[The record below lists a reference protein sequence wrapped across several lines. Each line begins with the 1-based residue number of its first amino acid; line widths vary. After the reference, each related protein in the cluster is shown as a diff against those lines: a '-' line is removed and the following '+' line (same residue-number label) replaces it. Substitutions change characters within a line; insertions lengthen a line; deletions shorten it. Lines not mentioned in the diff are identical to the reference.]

1 MTIPNS
7 TVRQH
12 LVDGQNIIALTTGPD
27 VYQPLTETAYG
38 WSVIKNVL
46 AAKESRDGLVLADFG
61 TGTGQFAVWAKD
73 TYPEMTVKA
82 YDNDPA
88 VQKYV
93 EENLVTHAGLA
104 ADAVELSIM
113 DVADIPATEE
123 FDAIIS
129 TPPYY
134 ADIVKT
140 LATITHSHMDD
151 PEAAVFG
158 GYKGLEVQTVFLD
171 KAVETLKPGGVIL
184 VVHARSAKDDIN
196 EMLVDRG
203 FTNISYTQDPNESDL
218 MPVVD
223 AGFTLA
229 YK

>member
-7 TVRQH
+7 SVRQH

-27 VYQPLTETAYG
+27 IYQPLTETAYG
-38 WSVIKNVL
+38 WSVIKNAL
-46 AAKESRDGLVLADFG
+46 DALPSRDGLVLADFG
-61 TGTGQFAVWAKD
+61 TGSGQFAVWAKD
-73 TYPEMTVKA
+73 TYPEMIVKA

-88 VQKYV
+88 TEKYV
-93 EENLVTHAGLA
+93 VENLTVHAGLP
-104 ADAVELSIM
+104 ADAVEINIM
-113 DVADIPATEE
+113 DVADINGNTK

-129 TPPYY
+129 TPPFY

-140 LATITHSHMDD
+140 LGTVTHSHMDD
-151 PEAAVFG
+151 PETAVYG

-171 KAVETLKPGGVIL
+171 KAAQTLKAGGVIL

-196 EMLVDRG
+196 EMLVQRG

>member
-7 TVRQH
+7 SIRQH
-12 LVDGQNIIALTTGPD
+12 VVNSGQIIALTTGPD
-27 VYQPLTETAYG
+27 VYQPLTETAFG
-38 WSVIKNVL
+38 WSVIKDAL
-46 AAKESRDGLVLADFG
+46 AALPSRDGLVLADFG

-82 YDNDPA
+82 YDIDPA
-88 VQKYV
+88 TEKYIK
-93 EENLVTHAGLA
+93 ENLTVHAGLA
-104 ADAVELSIM
+104 ENAVEINIM
-113 DVADIPATEE
+113 DVAAIDGRTK

-134 ADIVKT
+134 ADVVKT
-140 LATITHSHMDD
+140 LPNISHPHQND

-171 KAVETLKPGGVIL
+171 KAAQTLKTGGIIL
-184 VVHARSAKDDIN
+184 VVHARSAKDDIAT
-196 EMLVDRG
+196 MLTERG
-203 FTNISYTQDPNESDL
+203 FSNLSYHQDSNVSEL
-218 MPVVD
+218 LPVVD

-229 YK
+229 TK

>member
-7 TVRQH
+7 SVRQH
-12 LVDGQNIIALTTGPD
+12 LVDGQNIISLTTGPD
-27 VYQPLTETAYG
+27 VYQPLSETAYG
-38 WSVIKNVL
+38 WSVINAVL

-82 YDNDPA
+82 YDIDPA
-88 VQKYV
+88 TEKYV
-93 EENLVTHAGLA
+93 KENLTVHAGLA
-104 ADAVELSIM
+104 EDAVEINIM
-113 DVADIPATEE
+113 DVADINGNTK

-129 TPPYY
+129 TPPFY
-134 ADIVKT
+134 ADVIKT
-140 LATITHSHMDD
+140 LPNISHPHMND
-151 PEAAVFG
+151 PESAVFG
-158 GYKGLEVQTVFLD
+158 GYKGLEVQAVFLD
-171 KAVETLKPGGVIL
+171 KAAATLKAGGVIL

-196 EMLVDRG
+196 AMLVERG
-203 FTNISYTQDPNESDL
+203 FTNISYAEDANESEL
-218 MPVVD
+218 MPIVD